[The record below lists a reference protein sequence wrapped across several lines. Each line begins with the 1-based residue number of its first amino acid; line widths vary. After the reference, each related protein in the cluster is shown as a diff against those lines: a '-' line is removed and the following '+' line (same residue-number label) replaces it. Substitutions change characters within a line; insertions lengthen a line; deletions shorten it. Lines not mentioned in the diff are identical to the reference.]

1 VEVITMGRRGNEFI
15 TPNVREFVIE
25 AFDYLTI
32 LEKCSINHS
41 ANRGLLEHIA
51 NGYVKYGNSENFIK
65 HINEWLKSLVHIY
78 RELGY
83 DKNTNQIWA
92 TIDLQDQLIIL
103 DNDLQRDLQPIID
116 IQSKYGLLI
125 HWRSASNK
133 IDRTAPLSEFFE
145 YVEAHYP
152 AIKDRYKGL
161 GSSDAKVSKEVIM
174 DPKTRRIVRVSMD
187 DPDTIR
193 RLGVLVGKSKDEVD
207 GRKELLFNFK
217 FSEDMI
223 DN

>member
-1 VEVITMGRRGNEFI
+1 MSRKGNEPA
-15 TPNVREFVIE
+15 TTNVREFVIE
-25 AFDYLTI
+25 AFDYLAI

-41 ANRGLLEHIA
+41 ANRGLLEHVA
-51 NGYVKYGNSENFIK
+51 NGYVKYGNSENFKKNIDK
-65 HINEWLKSLVHIY
+65 WLKSLVNVYKEI
-78 RELGY
+78 GY
-83 DKNTNQIWA
+83 DKDTEQIWA

-103 DNDLQRDLQPIID
+103 DDELQRDLQPIID
-116 IQSKYGLLI
+116 IQTKYGLLI
-125 HWRSASNK
+125 NWTSATNK

-145 YVEAHYP
+145 YIEAHYP

-193 RLGVLVGKSKDEVD
+193 RLGVLVGKSKDEIE
-207 GRKELLFNFK
+207 GRKELLMDFK
-217 FSEDMI
+217 FTEDMI

>member
-1 VEVITMGRRGNEFI
+1 MGKN
-15 TPNVREFVIE
+15 TNVREFVIE
-25 AFDYLTI
+25 AFDYLAI

-41 ANRGLLEHIA
+41 ANRGLLEHVA
-51 NGYVKYGNSENFIK
+51 NGYVKYGDSENFKKNIDK
-65 HINEWLKSLVHIY
+65 WLKSLVHIY

-83 DKNTNQIWA
+83 YKDTNQIWA

-103 DNDLQRDLQPIID
+103 DDELQRDLQPIID
-116 IQSKYGLLI
+116 IQTKYGLLI
-125 HWRSASNK
+125 HWKSATNK

-145 YVEAHYP
+145 YIESHYP

-174 DPKTRRIVRVSMD
+174 DPKTRRIVRVKMD
-187 DPDTIR
+187 DPDTFR
-193 RLGVLVGKSKDEVD
+193 RLGVLVGKGKDEVE
-207 GRKELLFNFK
+207 GRKDLLMGFK
-217 FSEDMI
+217 FTEDMI

>member
-1 VEVITMGRRGNEFI
+1 LV
-15 TPNVREFVIE
+15 NVYKEI
-25 AFDYLTI
+25 
-32 LEKCSINHS
+32 
-41 ANRGLLEHIA
+41 
-51 NGYVKYGNSENFIK
+51 
-65 HINEWLKSLVHIY
+65 
-78 RELGY
+78 GY
-83 DKNTNQIWA
+83 DKDTEQIWA

-103 DNDLQRDLQPIID
+103 DDELQRDLQPIID
-116 IQSKYGLLI
+116 IQTKYGLLI
-125 HWRSASNK
+125 NWTSATNK

-145 YVEAHYP
+145 YIESHYP

-193 RLGVLVGKSKDEVD
+193 RLGVLVGKSKDEIE
-207 GRKELLFNFK
+207 GRKELLMDFK
-217 FSEDMI
+217 FTEDMI

>member
-1 VEVITMGRRGNEFI
+1 MGRRGNEFI
-15 TPNVREFVIE
+15 TPDVREFVIE

-65 HINEWLKSLVHIY
+65 HINEWLKSLAHIY

-83 DKNTNQIWA
+83 DKDTNQIWA
-92 TIDLQDQLIIL
+92 TIDLQDQLSIL
-103 DNDLQRDLQPIID
+103 DDDLQRDIQPIID

-193 RLGVLVGKSKDEVD
+193 RLGVLVGKSKDEID

>member
-1 VEVITMGRRGNEFI
+1 MGRRGNEFI

>member
-1 VEVITMGRRGNEFI
+1 MGRRGGVI
-15 TPNVREFVIE
+15 TPDVREFVIE
-25 AFDYLTI
+25 AFDYLAI

-41 ANRGLLEHIA
+41 ANRGLLEHVA

-65 HINEWLKSLVHIY
+65 NIDKWLRSLVHVY
-78 RELGY
+78 RELRF
-83 DKNTNQIWA
+83 DKDTNQILA
-92 TIDLQDQLIIL
+92 TIDLQDQLVIL
-103 DNDLQRDLQPIID
+103 DDDLQRDLQPIID
-116 IQSKYGLLI
+116 IQTKYGLLI
-125 HWRSASNK
+125 RWKSASAK

-193 RLGVLVGKSKDEVD
+193 RLGVLVGKSKDEIE
-207 GRKELLFNFK
+207 GRKELLMDFK
-217 FSEDMI
+217 FTEDMI

>member
-1 VEVITMGRRGNEFI
+1 MGRRGGVI
-15 TPNVREFVIE
+15 TPDVREFVIE
-25 AFDYLTI
+25 AFDYLAI

-41 ANRGLLEHIA
+41 ANRGLLEHVA

-65 HINEWLKSLVHIY
+65 NIDKWLRSLVHVY
-78 RELGY
+78 RELRF
-83 DKNTNQIWA
+83 DKDTNQILA
-92 TIDLQDQLIIL
+92 TIDLQDQLVIL
-103 DNDLQRDLQPIID
+103 DDDLQRDLQPIID
-116 IQSKYGLLI
+116 IQTKYGLLI
-125 HWRSASNK
+125 RWKSASAK

-193 RLGVLVGKSKDEVD
+193 RLGVLVGKSKDEIES
-207 GRKELLFNFK
+207 RKELLMDFK
-217 FSEDMI
+217 FTEDMI

>member
-1 VEVITMGRRGNEFI
+1 MGRRGGVI
-15 TPNVREFVIE
+15 TPDVREFVIE
-25 AFDYLTI
+25 AFDYLMI

-41 ANRGLLEHIA
+41 ANRGLLEHVA

-65 HINEWLKSLVHIY
+65 NIDKWLRSLVHVY
-78 RELGY
+78 RELRF
-83 DKNTNQIWA
+83 DKDTNQILA
-92 TIDLQDQLIIL
+92 TIDLQDQLVIL
-103 DNDLQRDLQPIID
+103 DDDLQRDLQPIID
-116 IQSKYGLLI
+116 IQTKYGLLI
-125 HWRSASNK
+125 RWKSASAK

-193 RLGVLVGKSKDEVD
+193 RLGVLVGKSKDEIES
-207 GRKELLFNFK
+207 RKELLMDFK
-217 FSEDMI
+217 FTEDMI

>member
-1 VEVITMGRRGNEFI
+1 MARKNDIC

-25 AFDYLTI
+25 AFDYLAI

-65 HINEWLKSLVHIY
+65 HITEWLKSLSKIY
-78 RELGY
+78 LEIGF
-83 DKNTNQIWA
+83 DEGTNQIWA

-103 DNDLQRDLQPIID
+103 DDELQQDLQPIID
-116 IQSKYGLLI
+116 IQTKYGLLI
-125 HWRSASNK
+125 RWKSASAK

-145 YVEAHYP
+145 YVESHYP
-152 AIKDRYKGL
+152 VIKDRYKGL
-161 GSSDAKVSKEVIM
+161 GSSDASVSKEVIM
-174 DPKTRRIVRVSMD
+174 DPKTRRIVRVKMD
-187 DPDTIR
+187 DPDTFR
-193 RLGVLVGKSKDEVD
+193 RLGVLVGKSRDEVE
-207 GRKELLFNFK
+207 GRKELLMDFK
-217 FSEDMI
+217 FTEDMI

>member
-1 VEVITMGRRGNEFI
+1 MGYRGN
-15 TPNVREFVIE
+15 TPLTPDVREFVIE
-25 AFDYLTI
+25 AFDYLMI

-41 ANRGLLEHIA
+41 ANRGLLEHVA

-65 HINEWLKSLVHIY
+65 NIDKWLRSLVHVY
-78 RELGY
+78 RELRF
-83 DKNTNQIWA
+83 DKDTNQILA
-92 TIDLQDQLIIL
+92 TIDLQDQLVIL
-103 DNDLQRDLQPIID
+103 DDDLQRDLQPIID
-116 IQSKYGLLI
+116 IQTKYGLLI
-125 HWRSASNK
+125 RWKSASAK
-133 IDRTAPLSEFFE
+133 IDKTAPLSEFFE
-145 YVEAHYP
+145 YIESHYP

-193 RLGVLVGKSKDEVD
+193 RLGVLVGKSKDEVE
-207 GRKELLFNFK
+207 GRKELLMDFK
-217 FSEDMI
+217 FTEDMI

>member
-1 VEVITMGRRGNEFI
+1 MGRRGGVI
-15 TPNVREFVIE
+15 TPDVREFVIE
-25 AFDYLTI
+25 AFDYLMI

-41 ANRGLLEHIA
+41 ANRGLLEHVA

-65 HINEWLKSLVHIY
+65 NIDKWLRSLVHVY
-78 RELGY
+78 RELRF
-83 DKNTNQIWA
+83 DEETNQILA
-92 TIDLQDQLIIL
+92 TIDLQDQLVIL
-103 DNDLQRDLQPIID
+103 DDDLQRDLQPIID
-116 IQSKYGLLI
+116 IQTKYGLLI
-125 HWRSASNK
+125 RWKSASAK
-133 IDRTAPLSEFFE
+133 IDKTAPLSEFFE
-145 YVEAHYP
+145 YIESHYP

-193 RLGVLVGKSKDEVD
+193 RLGVLVGKSKDEVE
-207 GRKELLFNFK
+207 GRKELLMDFK
-217 FSEDMI
+217 FTEDMI

>member
-1 VEVITMGRRGNEFI
+1 MGRRGGVI
-15 TPNVREFVIE
+15 TPDVREFVIE
-25 AFDYLTI
+25 AFDYLMI

-41 ANRGLLEHIA
+41 ANRGLLEHVA

-65 HINEWLKSLVHIY
+65 NIDKWLRSLVHVY
-78 RELGY
+78 RELRF
-83 DKNTNQIWA
+83 DKDTNQILA
-92 TIDLQDQLIIL
+92 TIDLQDQLVIL
-103 DNDLQRDLQPIID
+103 DDDLQRDLQPIID
-116 IQSKYGLLI
+116 IQTKYGLLI
-125 HWRSASNK
+125 RWKSASAK

-193 RLGVLVGKSKDEVD
+193 RLGVLVGKSKDEIE
-207 GRKELLFNFK
+207 GRKELLMDFK
-217 FSEDMI
+217 FTEDMI

>member
-1 VEVITMGRRGNEFI
+1 MGKRESSIG
-15 TPNVREFVIE
+15 TNVRDFVIE

-32 LEKCSINHS
+32 LEKCSITHS

-51 NGYVKYGNSENFIK
+51 NGYVKYGDSNNFIK

-83 DKNTNQIWA
+83 NEATNQIWA

-103 DNDLQRDLQPIID
+103 DDELQKDLQPIID
-116 IQSKYGLLI
+116 IQTKYGLLI
-125 HWRSASNK
+125 NWKSKDRK

-145 YVEAHYP
+145 YIESHYP

-174 DPKTRRIVRVSMD
+174 DPKTRRIVRVNMN
-187 DPDTIR
+187 DPDTFT
-193 RLGVLVGKSKDEVD
+193 RLSALVGKSKDDVEA
-207 GRKELLFNFK
+207 RKQLLMNFK
-217 FSEDMI
+217 FTEDII